1 MLAAAPPGPEEVKD
15 DAKVNQ
21 VGPSNR
27 PGPEN
32 RVRDLQRAYSH
43 SSTRSGVQLCLDIQI
58 VLDHV
63 MRGKYSPSHEDREH
77 TSSCQKEAK
86 KMLESREF
94 TLQKSK
100 RSGRYSRWDIPGRT
114 PKNIPESSKL
124 PSSLRASE
132 VPGTAFNSTGRST
145 DRQKRGSAHGAN
157 NRKKYGW
164 KMSCFTGRLET
175 HAGAV
180 RRLKKTKTS
189 LAIKMHTERW
199 D

>member
-100 RSGRYSRWDIPGRT
+100 RSGRYSRWDIPE
-114 PKNIPESSKL
+114 PSKL
-124 PSSLRASE
+124 PSSLRVSE
-132 VPGTAFNSTGRST
+132 VLGTAFNSTGRST
-145 DRQKRGSAHGAN
+145 DRQKRQRAW
-157 NRKKYGW
+157 RK
-164 KMSCFTGRLET
+164 
-175 HAGAV
+175 
-180 RRLKKTKTS
+180 
-189 LAIKMHTERW
+189 
-199 D
+199 